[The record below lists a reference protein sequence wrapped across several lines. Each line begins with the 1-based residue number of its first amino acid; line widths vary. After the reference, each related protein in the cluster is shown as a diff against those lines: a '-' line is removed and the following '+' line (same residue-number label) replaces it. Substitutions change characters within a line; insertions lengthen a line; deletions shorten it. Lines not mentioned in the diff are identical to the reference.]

1 MTLLAWK
8 RAMICTV
15 YSVVGVEMYKR
26 WSVSNFWKISTL
38 GTMTLLLA
46 TDLEPE
52 EAGRPD
58 ITMIWKDNPLSSR
71 SLSSRSSGA
80 SFMNVIAKW
89 WRPTR
94 VLYFLQILKG
104 LSINIVTESARLV
117 KKSDLSE
124 RKTDKIQWGTQS
136 RGPFRKGGTTHGKV
150 IL

>member
-1 MTLLAWK
+1 
-8 RAMICTV
+8 MICTV

-80 SFMNVIAKW
+80 SFMNVIAK
-89 WRPTR
+89 
-94 VLYFLQILKG
+94 
-104 LSINIVTESARLV
+104 
-117 KKSDLSE
+117 
-124 RKTDKIQWGTQS
+124 
-136 RGPFRKGGTTHGKV
+136 
-150 IL
+150 